1 MESRSLVSKRRF
13 GEGCDYQGA
22 TLHGLGLLCILIVVV
37 ITQIYTCNNAS
48 VKIYMYMQMNACTTD
63 EIRIRSGIV
72 LM

>member
-37 ITQIYTCNNAS
+37 ATQIYPHA
-48 VKIYMYMQMNACTTD
+48 KIHPVIYRNVNFMAC
-63 EIRIRSGIV
+63 
-72 LM
+72 